1 MEIRMA
7 DIGIHLRMVRRVIRH
22 RLLGT
27 IPIIRRLRLDNLL
40 LLRRRALK
48 KVDIMV

>member
-1 MEIRMA
+1 MA
-7 DIGIHLRMVRRVIRH
+7 AIGIHLRMVRRVIRH

-27 IPIIRRLRLDNLL
+27 IPIIRRLRLDSLL